1 MATYQVQLESYREV
15 ATGTMAFY
23 FEKPEGFQFKA
34 GQFINLMLI
43 DPPETDA
50 KGNRRTFS
58 LASAPHEQHLMV
70 ATRMRDTAF
79 KRVLKTMPYGTAVK
93 MQGPF
98 GSLTLQES
106 AKRSVVMLAGGIGIT
121 PFRSIILQ
129 ANQDLHT
136 QPLLL
141 FYSNRRP
148 ADGPFLEELRNLEK
162 TNSNYRFIGTITQS
176 EEKDQ
181 TWLGETGPIKKDMLA
196 KYVGDLKASVY
207 YLAGPEGMVAAMQ
220 KMLNEAGVDRESIKS
235 EEFAGY

>member
-1 MATYQVQLESYREV
+1 MATYQVQLKSRREI
-15 ATGTMAFY
+15 AAGTMAFH

-58 LASAPHEQHLMV
+58 LASAPYEQHLIV

-79 KRVLKTMPYGTAVK
+79 KRVLKTLPHGTKVK

-98 GSLTLQES
+98 GSLTLQDS
-106 AKRSVVMLAGGIGIT
+106 AIRPVVMLAGGIGIT
-121 PFRSIILQ
+121 PFRSIVLQ

-136 QPLLL
+136 QPLFL

-148 ADGPFLEELRNLEK
+148 VDGPFLEELRDLEK
-162 TNSNYRFIGTITQS
+162 TNPNYRFIGTITQI

-181 TWLGETGPIKKDMLA
+181 TWLGETGPIRRDMLA
-196 KYVGDLKASVY
+196 KYVNDLKVPAY
-207 YLAGPEGMVAAMQ
+207 YLAGPETMVTAMQ
-220 KMLNEAGVDRESIKS
+220 KMLNEAGVDRESIKA